1 MKNLLKVK
9 NILILIITCV
19 FLYEIIFVQIDPTFY
34 MVSLDVGQGD
44 STLIITQD
52 KKIILIDP
60 GHGGSDGGAKS
71 KSGTNEKEINLFT
84 LDSLSN
90 INNKDEFNRKG
101 NERLNEIYE
110 SRRVHGKDIKKNRK
124 NELDSLGRTHVANGR
139 SEPLLP
145 SSSNVLLLPGRE
157 EKQRWLKGKKKTEDA
172 E

>member
-1 MKNLLKVK
+1 MVCVY
-9 NILILIITCV
+9 IAFFFSSDRHYQFIT
-19 FLYEIIFVQIDPTFY
+19 
-34 MVSLDVGQGD
+34 
-44 STLIITQD
+44 
-52 KKIILIDP
+52 
-60 GHGGSDGGAKS
+60 
-71 KSGTNEKEINLFT
+71 LFIRRHSHMCIRDM
-84 LDSLSN
+84 DSLSN

-110 SRRVHGKDIKKNRK
+110 SRRVHGKDIKKNSK

>member
-1 MKNLLKVK
+1 MADWV
-9 NILILIITCV
+9 
-19 FLYEIIFVQIDPTFY
+19 D
-34 MVSLDVGQGD
+34 
-44 STLIITQD
+44 TQ
-52 KKIILIDP
+52 
-60 GHGGSDGGAKS
+60 
-71 KSGTNEKEINLFT
+71 KEINLFT
-84 LDSLSN
+84 LYSLSN